1 MKSVTLNNSRSVS
14 RAGAVV
20 VTLLSLM
27 VSNETTRAENW
38 PQWRGPKNNGI
49 SNETNTPTKW
59 SKTENVA
66 WRLPMPG
73 PAGAT
78 PAVWGERIFLTSVD
92 KGSGDL
98 LLLCVGTDGKEKW
111 RHVMASGNKDVRG
124 DEGN

>member
-1 MKSVTLNNSRSVS
+1 MKSVALIKSRCV
-14 RAGAVV
+14 GATVV
-20 VTLLSLM
+20 AM
-27 VSNETTRAENW
+27 VMLVATCDAVRSENW

-78 PAVWGERIFLTSVD
+78 PVVWGEQIFLTSMKTSLKHSQV
-92 KGSGDL
+92 
-98 LLLCVGTDGKEKW
+98 T
-111 RHVMASGNKDVRG
+111 
-124 DEGN
+124 